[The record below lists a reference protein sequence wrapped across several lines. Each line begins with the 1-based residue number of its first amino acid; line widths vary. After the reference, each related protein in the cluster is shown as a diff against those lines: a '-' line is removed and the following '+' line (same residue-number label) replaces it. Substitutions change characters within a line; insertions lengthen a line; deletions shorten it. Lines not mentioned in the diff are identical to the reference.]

1 MSHAA
6 TDGHDPGTDRIA
18 ALAGAAGAIWRADW
32 PRLRERAAALR
43 SAGCPRGDLE
53 ELLLQAVLFCGF
65 PRVVSAFAALDE
77 AWPASA
83 PPAGGALPPAAQPQ
97 AGRELFTAIYG
108 EHAPTVEAMLRAC
121 HADFHAFVLEVA
133 YGRVLAR
140 PALAARDRELLA
152 AALLA
157 AQDQPRQFV
166 SHALGALRLGA
177 TRAQLHAAVHAAMPD
192 ADVAAA
198 WCARI
203 R

>member
-1 MSHAA
+1 MAA
-6 TDGHDPGTDRIA
+6 AADDPDPALVRIA
-18 ALAGAAGAIWRADW
+18 LLAAAAGAIWRGDW
-32 PRLRERAAALR
+32 GRLRERLAALR
-43 SAGCPRGDLE
+43 TAGWPRADGE

-77 AWPASA
+77 VWPAA
-83 PPAGGALPPAAQPQ
+83 QPPAGGGLPPAAQAD
-97 AGRELFTAIYG
+97 AGRALFDAIYG
-108 EHAPTVEAMLRAC
+108 PHAPAVAAKLRAC
-121 HADFHAFVLEVA
+121 HADFAAFVLEVA

-140 PALAARDRELLA
+140 PGLPGSDRELLA

-177 TRAQLHAAVHAAMPD
+177 TREQLRTAVHAAVPD
-192 ADVAAA
+192 PAEAAA